1 MNAPVKVVV
10 SSQWPPTI
18 SPEGRAAARWMWTR
32 MPVFGQGLY
41 VSLCAD
47 EFKVFV
53 YGGALELR
61 GAVFVTAE
69 VPQVELAQAA
79 DAGCDGGLA
88 DAVGEGELLKASD
101 EGFVGA
107 EAEVRHA
114 GCVDFPGLS
123 CHERVFLSDGW

>member
-1 MNAPVKVVV
+1 MYMNAPVKVVV

-18 SPEGRAAARWMWTR
+18 SPGGTR
-32 MPVFGQGLY
+32 GCEVDVDADAGFGIGQGLY

-69 VPQVELAQAA
+69 VPQ
-79 DAGCDGGLA
+79 G
-88 DAVGEGELLKASD
+88 
-101 EGFVGA
+101 
-107 EAEVRHA
+107 
-114 GCVDFPGLS
+114 
-123 CHERVFLSDGW
+123 